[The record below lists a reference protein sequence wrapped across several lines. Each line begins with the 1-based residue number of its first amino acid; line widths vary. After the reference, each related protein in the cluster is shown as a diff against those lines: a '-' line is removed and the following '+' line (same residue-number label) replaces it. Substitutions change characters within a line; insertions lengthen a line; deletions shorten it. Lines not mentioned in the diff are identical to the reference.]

1 MTVRRGVRLGVD
13 PGTVRVGVAGCDP
26 DGILASPW
34 TTLARDSRAL
44 SEIAQIAALVIDREV
59 IEVVVGLPTSMS
71 GRQGTAATAAY
82 AYAGQIAQAVA
93 PVPVRVVDERLSTV
107 TAQARLRE
115 AGVRGRRQRRTV
127 DQTAAAVILQGALD
141 VERASGAPAGSLVD
155 PVSQPDGPAAATDL
169 GGRPAVSDE

>member
-1 MTVRRGVRLGVD
+1 VRHGVRLGVD

-34 TTLARDSRAL
+34 TTLARDARTGADVA
-44 SEIAQIAALVIDREV
+44 ELVTIVRDRDI

-71 GRQGTAATAAY
+71 GHQGAAAHAAR
-82 AYAGQIAQAVA
+82 AYAGLIAHAVA

-115 AGVRGRRQRRTV
+115 AGVRGRKQRRTV
-127 DQTAAAVILQGALD
+127 DRTAAAVILQGALD
-141 VERASGAPAGSLVD
+141 AERASGTPPGSLVD
-155 PVSQPDGPAAATDL
+155 PDPPPDRPAATTDL
-169 GGRPAVSDE
+169 GRPGPGD

>member
-1 MTVRRGVRLGVD
+1 MRRGVRLGVD

-34 TTLARDSRAL
+34 ITLARDPGGL
-44 SEIAQIAALVIDREV
+44 SEISRIAGIVMDRDV
-59 IEVVVGLPTSMS
+59 VEVVIGLPTSMS
-71 GRQGTAATAAY
+71 GREGNAATAAR
-82 AYAGQIAQAVA
+82 AYAEQIAQAVS

-107 TAQARLRE
+107 VAQARLRE

-141 VERASGAPAGSLVD
+141 AERASGAPPGLLVD
-155 PVSQPDGPAAATDL
+155 PGSQPDGPAAATDL
-169 GGRPAVSDE
+169 GRPAPGD